1 MVIWK
6 MSNNFFLQILFLQ
19 NDRQDFLKD
28 VEVKFTYKQQAS
40 DPTKQEFYWMEV
52 LRTLYLDDLNI
63 EREYY

>member
-1 MVIWK
+1 

-28 VEVKFTYKQQAS
+28 VEVKFTDKQQAS

-63 EREYY
+63 EREY